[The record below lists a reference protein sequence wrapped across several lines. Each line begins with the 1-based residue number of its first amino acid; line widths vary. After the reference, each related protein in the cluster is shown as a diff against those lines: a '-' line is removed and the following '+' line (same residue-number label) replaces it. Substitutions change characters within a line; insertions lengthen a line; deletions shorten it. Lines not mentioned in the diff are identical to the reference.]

1 MGKIKDLSLD
11 LETYSDVDLAKC
23 GVYRYC
29 ESPNFEILLLGYSI
43 DEAPVQVVDLASG
56 EEVPEEV
63 LDALTD
69 DSVIKWAHNA
79 AFERICLSR
88 WLRQHYPE
96 RFVSYSVPEDS
107 VGNYLDPRSW
117 RCTMVWA
124 AYMGLP
130 LSLKDVGAILK
141 LDDQKLA
148 EGKE

>member
-11 LETYSDVDLAKC
+11 LETYSDVYLAKC

-96 RFVSYSVPEDS
+96 RFVSYSVSEDS
-107 VGNYLDPRSW
+107 VGNYARFNRTSSTNLRSDLIPYKYP
-117 RCTMVWA
+117 T
-124 AYMGLP
+124 
-130 LSLKDVGAILK
+130 SSILNM
-141 LDDQKLA
+141 LTGSTDGRPFD
-148 EGKE
+148 G